1 MSGQQ
6 FVVEMRM
13 AWTSAFKQ
21 MVLFN
26 TSKAYV
32 SQVGMVLWHED
43 LWLVYSLNLVNDIFE
58 MDTDECK
65 HNYRI
70 VHYKQTDKVIECCA
84 SRS

>member
-1 MSGQQ
+1 MSGRQ

-21 MVLFN
+21 MVLFK
-26 TSKAYV
+26 TSKVYV
-32 SQVGMVLWHED
+32 SQVGIRFWHED
-43 LWLVYSLNLVNDIFE
+43 LRLVYSLNLVNDIFE
-58 MDTDECK
+58 MNTDEGK

-70 VHYKQTDKVIECCA
+70 VHNKQTDKVIECCA